1 MKNQK
6 IILLVIVLLALFSF
20 HNAQRKFYFFV
31 KEKVQS
37 YRIDKNLP
45 ELTEQRAKRKH
56 QSARINSREGSR
68 GGRLICF
75 RVE

>member
-31 KEKVQS
+31 KEKVHS
-37 YRIDKNLP
+37 YRTDKNLP
-45 ELTEQRAKRKH
+45 RLTEQQAKRKH
-56 QSARINSREGSR
+56 QSARINSHEGSR
-68 GGRLICF
+68 QGRLIYF
-75 RVE
+75 KVK